1 MKLLEIRT
9 YKLHPN
15 AAQGFVAAFLQT
27 LPLLHQSG
35 MDVVAFG
42 RTEHE
47 HESFYLVRAF
57 ADQARMTADQDAF
70 YSSQVW
76 KQGPREALVACIDSY
91 LNTLL
96 WLNDEGIED
105 MRKRNGLLI

>member
-1 MKLLEIRT
+1 
-9 YKLHPN
+9 
-15 AAQGFVAAFLQT
+15 
-27 LPLLHQSG
+27 

-96 WLNDEGIED
+96 WLSDEGIED